1 MKNLKKLLLFMT
13 GILFLPMS
21 MEASE
26 PEGYNSPFA
35 EEGKRWNYRYVC
47 SHPDYQYLNY
57 DYSYF
62 IHGDTIINGIIC
74 KKLYYEQSN
83 ETSYKGAIY
92 EEEKCVIF
100 FPQGKNKSYILFD
113 FGREV
118 GEMMITGDE
127 KVSIIEIDS
136 IKVSGI
142 VFRRFLSEHGAIWP
156 YIEGIGTLADMFMSA
171 LAPDN
176 FYHFI
181 SCEKDGSIIFTASD
195 FYAPSISGKTF
206 FPEGTS
212 WTLGCYDA
220 IHAKSYDVC
229 TYEVVGD
236 TIISGQTYRNVWA
249 KATGSEENAMQE
261 PYSLR
266 EESGRVYVYYHEHQ
280 REVMYYDFNWDEA
293 GKAIALN
300 SLSNDRYDVLGTV
313 TTEQLADGSLGE
325 RSGDIIRTIG
335 RVARSYGG
343 LFAPEVVEFDNGT
356 TYSIT
361 SFVRDGVELYHQ
373 DLKQPD
379 IHDCDLTVWVKD
391 TKGQPITGATIS
403 LIAFDDSVFAVGT
416 TNAQGKFSDMILSPG
431 AFQSIQAEAKG
442 YQVCELPWTAAT
454 EVTINFVLEK
464 ASPATIIHHT
474 ATQAPV
480 LFDLQGRRLNAVP
493 TRGLYVKDGRKY
505 VK

>member
-47 SHPDYQYLNY
+47 GHPAYQYANY

-92 EEEKCVIF
+92 EEEKCVNF

-113 FGREV
+113 FGCEV
-118 GEMMITGDE
+118 GEMMITADE

-156 YIEGIGTLADMFMSA
+156 YIEGIGTPADMFMSA

-181 SCEKDGSIIFTASD
+181 SCEKDGSVIFTASD
-195 FYAPSISGKTF
+195 FYAPSITGKN
-206 FPEGTS
+206 TS
-212 WTLGCYDA
+212 
-220 IHAKSYDVC
+220 I
-229 TYEVVGD
+229 
-236 TIISGQTYRNVWA
+236 
-249 KATGSEENAMQE
+249 
-261 PYSLR
+261 
-266 EESGRVYVYYHEHQ
+266 
-280 REVMYYDFNWDEA
+280 
-293 GKAIALN
+293 
-300 SLSNDRYDVLGTV
+300 
-313 TTEQLADGSLGE
+313 
-325 RSGDIIRTIG
+325 
-335 RVARSYGG
+335 
-343 LFAPEVVEFDNGT
+343 
-356 TYSIT
+356 
-361 SFVRDGVELYHQ
+361 
-373 DLKQPD
+373 
-379 IHDCDLTVWVKD
+379 
-391 TKGQPITGATIS
+391 
-403 LIAFDDSVFAVGT
+403 
-416 TNAQGKFSDMILSPG
+416 
-431 AFQSIQAEAKG
+431 
-442 YQVCELPWTAAT
+442 
-454 EVTINFVLEK
+454 
-464 ASPATIIHHT
+464 IIHPT
-474 ATQAPV
+474 SYFQKPS

-493 TRGLYVKDGRKY
+493 ARGLYIKDGRKY